1 MGMDI
6 YGTRGLYTHSVYIAA
21 LTAPPSIGS
30 VVPVT

>member
-1 MGMDI
+1 MCMDI
-6 YGTRGLYTHSVYIAA
+6 DRARRLYAHPLYIAA